1 MTICRSE
8 GNKMKVKMNHG
19 QNTEEYIVVP
29 YNCFYCQYYKGI
41 DKPIC
46 LRDGHVIYDIKTCEE
61 IKRQLRYGY

>member
-1 MTICRSE
+1 
-8 GNKMKVKMNHG
+8 MKHG

-29 YNCFYCQYYKGI
+29 YNCFYCQYYKRL